1 MASAVFWHIRL
12 NKMMF
17 NWYTETYCRWTFTC
31 SAQLKVMKLGQR
43 LFEFLEKMLTGD
55 IQPWSAAILVTGLCP
70 KEKRVVKYLKVTQHL
85 LNMLSCKGLEARH
98 FYSRF
103 EVSMA
108 QFQNV
113 PLTFN
118 SHTGSDVFYIHSRPQ
133 CRADLVNYCIVV
145 LGSCQRAWLTK
156 LHSYFPGVFE
166 SHCVVGR
173 KKDTA
178 KLTPEVWLTCFYSE
192 SIWLCILTILFKRS
206 RIFALRLN
214 FWNFWSK
221 KQKQNKKALK

>member
-1 MASAVFWHIRL
+1 MAPAVFWHIRL

-17 NWYTETYCRWTFTC
+17 NSYTETYCRWTFTC

-55 IQPWSAAILVTGLCP
+55 IQPWSAAILVTGFCP
-70 KEKRVVKYLKVTQHL
+70 KEKRVVKYLNVTQHL
-85 LNMLSCKGLEARH
+85 LNMLSCKGLEVRH

-108 QFQNV
+108 QFQKV

-145 LGSCQRAWLTK
+145 LGSCQRAWLTAQNFI
-156 LHSYFPGVFE
+156 LIFQVFLKVTVLWGE
-166 SHCVVGR
+166 
-173 KKDTA
+173 KK
-178 KLTPEVWLTCFYSE
+178 
-192 SIWLCILTILFKRS
+192 ILP
-206 RIFALRLN
+206 N
-214 FWNFWSK
+214 
-221 KQKQNKKALK
+221 